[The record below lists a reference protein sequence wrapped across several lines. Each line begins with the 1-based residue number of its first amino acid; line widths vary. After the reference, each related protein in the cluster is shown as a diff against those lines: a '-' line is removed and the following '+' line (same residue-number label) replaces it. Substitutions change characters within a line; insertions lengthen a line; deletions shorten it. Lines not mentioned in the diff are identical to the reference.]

1 MNKKMKYF
9 STIIAALA
17 LATACQPGVTKSS
30 GRKPHVVCT
39 TNILADMVQN
49 LGGDSL
55 RVTALMGPGVDPH
68 LYKATQGDVQALT
81 QADLIVY
88 NGLHLEGKMIEIL
101 EKMRGNKTVEAAHF
115 LDTAL
120 LINSSAFP
128 GAYDP
133 HIWFDPLLW
142 SKVTHGLSQHLQKRY
157 PKAASHISANERRF
171 QRQLQQLQLYS
182 DSLLG
187 TIPDNQRVL
196 ITAHDAFAYFGRSFD
211 LEVKALQGIST
222 AAEYGINDVNQLVD
236 FITEQGIP
244 AIFVE
249 NSVPPRSIEAVLA
262 ACRQKE
268 HEVALGGEL
277 YSDAL
282 GAKNS
287 EAGTYLGM
295 LQHNVE
301 TIAKALQ

>member
-1 MNKKMKYF
+1 MKQLL
-9 STIIAALA
+9 SLIVIVVLSVSCKPGSPQDKNAL
-17 LATACQPGVTKSS
+17 P
-30 GRKPHVVCT
+30 RVVCT
-39 TNILADMVQN
+39 TNILANLVQN
-49 LGGDSL
+49 LGGDSIE
-55 RVTALMGPGVDPH
+55 VTALMGPGVDPH
-68 LYKATQGDVQALT
+68 LYKATQGDVQALS
-81 QADLIVY
+81 QANLIVY

-101 EKMRGNKTVEAAHF
+101 ENMRGNKTVEAAHF
-115 LDTAL
+115 IDTSL
-120 LINSSAFP
+120 FINSSDFA

-142 SKVTHGLSQHLQKRY
+142 SNVAHGLSNHLQKRY
-157 PKAASHISANERRF
+157 PNAAGYIRENERRF
-171 QRQLQQLQLYS
+171 QQQLQQLHHYS

-187 TIPDNQRVL
+187 TIPDKQRVL
-196 ITAHDAFAYFGRSFD
+196 ITAHDAFGYFGRSFD

-222 AAEYGINDVNQLVD
+222 AAEYGINDVNNLVT
-236 FITEQGIP
+236 FITERRIP
-244 AIFVE
+244 AIFIE

-262 ACRQKE
+262 ACRQKG
-268 HEVALGGEL
+268 HDVQLGGEL

-295 LQHNVE
+295 LRHNVE